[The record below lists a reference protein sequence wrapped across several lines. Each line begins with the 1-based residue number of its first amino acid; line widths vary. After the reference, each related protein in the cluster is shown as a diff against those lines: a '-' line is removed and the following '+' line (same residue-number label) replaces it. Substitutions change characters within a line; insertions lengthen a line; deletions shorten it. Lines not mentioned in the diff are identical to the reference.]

1 MDATP
6 VMPATTV
13 MPATSKDDSSIM
25 TTHNS
30 RKASNS
36 RNESN
41 IRTGTKWMPATAGM
55 LVKVVKPAT
64 ACRKANYSSDTFKIR
79 DDSNSSRTA
88 RIESRK
94 ISNSK
99 EDINTQQG
107 HMQHR
112 SRISQLED

>member
-1 MDATP
+1 
-6 VMPATTV
+6 MPATTV
-13 MPATSKDDSSIM
+13 MPATSKDDSSVM
-25 TTHNS
+25 NTHNS

-41 IRTGTKWMPATAGM
+41 NSTDTKWMPAEAGM

-64 ACRKANYSSDTFKIR
+64 ACRKANYSNHTVKIR

-88 RIESRK
+88 RLDSRK
-94 ISNSK
+94 VSNSK

-107 HMQHR
+107 HKQHR
-112 SRISQLED
+112 SRISQLL